1 MTRAIVLASL
11 LAAAGP
17 ARADSKRPEP
27 IPQKARDLADRGR
40 AYHDAGDYTDAIA
53 AFREAYVLAP
63 SPGLLFNLAQ
73 AYRLAG
79 QCDDA
84 AWMYRRFLDTNPDPA
99 QRALAEG
106 HLATVEKCGH
116 GGLRVAIT
124 PALVPQ
130 LPEPRPP
137 EQRAQ
142 PAAEV
147 APLEVTMHAPGKT
160 GTREKRIGIGLAIGG
175 GVVLA
180 GAAYFAI
187 DAYEASATVSQAYDK
202 GGKWSDVAAANDR
215 GQRSQTMAEVL
226 GVTGGLAVAS
236 GAVLYTLGRH
246 YEQAQHV
253 AVVPTR
259 GGAGVHVSWGF

>member
-1 MTRAIVLASL
+1 MRAAIILASL
-11 LAAAGP
+11 VAAGGP
-17 ARADSKRPEP
+17 ARADRKRPEP

-40 AYHDAGDYTDAIA
+40 AYHDAGDYADAIA

-84 AWMYRRFLDTNPDPA
+84 AWMYRRYLDTNPAQA
-99 QRALAEG
+99 QRALAET

-116 GGLRVAIT
+116 GGLRIAVAPT
-124 PALVPQ
+124 LVPQ
-130 LPEPRPP
+130 IPEPRP
-137 EQRAQ
+137 EQHVARAV
-142 PAAEV
+142 AA
-147 APLEVTMHAPGKT
+147 APLEVTAQAAGTT
-160 GTREKRIGIGLAIGG
+160 GSREKRIGVALAIGG
-175 GVVLA
+175 SVVLA
-180 GAAYFAI
+180 GAGYFAL
-187 DAYEASATVSQAYDK
+187 DAYSASNTVSQAYQD
-202 GGKWSDVAAANDR
+202 GGKWSDVAAANQR
-215 GQRSQTMAEVL
+215 GQRSQTMAELL
-226 GVTGGLAVAS
+226 GITGGLAVAS

-253 AVVPTR
+253 AVVPTA